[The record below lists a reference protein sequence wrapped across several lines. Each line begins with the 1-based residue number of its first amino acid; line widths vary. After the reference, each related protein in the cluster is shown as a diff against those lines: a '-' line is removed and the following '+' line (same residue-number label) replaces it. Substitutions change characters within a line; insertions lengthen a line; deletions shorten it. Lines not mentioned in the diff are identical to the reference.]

1 MLRRIRDSK
10 LGAVAPRHAAWL
22 CRAAHLGKG
31 SASPSR
37 CIPSEQGAFRGPRAP
52 QRPKGLAPWNP
63 RQAFTPDT
71 TTKNPARFFDLCPTV
86 RRLNAR
92 SGTFA
97 FPPPND
103 QRRSALDRKPEE
115 PCSSDTASVGL
126 SRPTPRPNRA
136 PVGCAATACP
146 VASTARRALLP
157 RHPQR
162 QAFAP
167 DTTTTGVPP
176 LDTRP
181 TVRRLDMRQRAP
193 LDPARRSR
201 RAMTETPGSASSEET
216 RGGAPEII
224 YLPDQRQRTKKVT
237 SGSGNRRRKN
247 VERFRTDDAE
257 HLALEALVQANGG
270 SLGAYVMQLAAID
283 SDIDSRPRLNRR
295 PVSVDTAALTRALVE
310 LNRVGNNLNQIA
322 RALNELALIAH
333 EQSSR
338 RLELRIEELAA
349 AISSAPD
356 ALAVPLAA
364 IQAALSRD
372 REG

>member
-1 MLRRIRDSK
+1 
-10 LGAVAPRHAAWL
+10 
-22 CRAAHLGKG
+22 
-31 SASPSR
+31 
-37 CIPSEQGAFRGPRAP
+37 
-52 QRPKGLAPWNP
+52 
-63 RQAFTPDT
+63 
-71 TTKNPARFFDLCPTV
+71 
-86 RRLNAR
+86 
-92 SGTFA
+92 
-97 FPPPND
+97 
-103 QRRSALDRKPEE
+103 
-115 PCSSDTASVGL
+115 
-126 SRPTPRPNRA
+126 
-136 PVGCAATACP
+136 
-146 VASTARRALLP
+146 
-157 RHPQR
+157 
-162 QAFAP
+162 
-167 DTTTTGVPP
+167 
-176 LDTRP
+176 
-181 TVRRLDMRQRAP
+181 
-193 LDPARRSR
+193 
-201 RAMTETPGSASSEET
+201 MTETPGSASSEET

-349 AISSAPD
+349 AISGAPD

-364 IQAALSRD
+364 IQAALSHD
-372 REG
+372 YSEG